1 MTAEEMALKYQKN
14 GDHGVL
20 SSLFKQYDPL
30 IRSTVNSYAG
40 STVPR
45 SLLVPEAKI
54 MVASAAK
61 SFDPNKGNITSH
73 IQNHLKGMQRIV
85 NQTSTLYIP
94 EARTSLI
101 SAFRSEY
108 DDLSKKL
115 KRPPT
120 NKELADS
127 LSIPL
132 KDVEKLNQEAMKTV
146 IHQDEDIVGH
156 ISPHIIDD
164 DHLLEFVYN
173 RCSDIEK
180 KVMGHVYGLHG
191 KRKMKT
197 NVAIGDEVGLS
208 ESGVRNV
215 KDRIAEKIEEY
226 A

>member
-14 GDHGVL
+14 NDKDAL
-20 SSLFKQYDPL
+20 SSLFNQYDPL
-30 IRSTVNSYAG
+30 IRSTVNAFSG

-45 SLLVPEAKI
+45 DLLIPEAKI

-61 SFDPNKGNITSH
+61 SFNPNKGNITTH

-85 NQTSTLYIP
+85 NNASTLYIP

-101 SAFRSEY
+101 SAFKSEY
-108 DDLSKKL
+108 DDLFKKL
-115 KRPPT
+115 KRNPT
-120 NKELADS
+120 NAELADS
-127 LSIPL
+127 LSLPL
-132 KDVEKLNQEAMKTV
+132 KEVGRLAQETMKT
-146 IHQDEDIVGH
+146 IIPQDEDIVGH
-156 ISPHIIDD
+156 IAPHIIDD

-180 KVMGHVYGLHG
+180 KVMGRVYGMHG

-197 NVAIGDEVGLS
+197 NVAIGDDVGLS